1 MMIARRMW
9 LPAVALAVLM
19 LLVVACTQASSTT
32 APSAVETT
40 SAIFPKNADGYA
52 DITVQ
57 PFDKLRTPQLAELLA
72 NKDFSL
78 INVYIP
84 YEGEIPGTDVH
95 IPYNEIEGYADQLP
109 QDKDAAG
116 YLHIVLYC
124 RSGSMSATASKTLVE
139 MGYTNVTDVQG
150 GMNAWKAAGYE
161 LLNRPK

>member
-40 SAIFPKNADGYA
+40 SAMFPKNADGYA
-52 DITVQ
+52 DITV
-57 PFDKLRTPQLAELLA
+57 PQLAELLA

-78 INVYIP
+78 INVHIP
-84 YEGEIPGTDVH
+84 YQGEIPGTDVH